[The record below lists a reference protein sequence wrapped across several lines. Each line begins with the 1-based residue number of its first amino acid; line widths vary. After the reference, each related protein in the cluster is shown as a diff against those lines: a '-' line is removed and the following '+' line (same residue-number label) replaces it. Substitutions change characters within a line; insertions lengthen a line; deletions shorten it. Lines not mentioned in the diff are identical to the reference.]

1 MAKHDIYFTMPQKI
15 VLNKDVE
22 FEIYSNEVKSGTL
35 KISKGS
41 IKWVPVNRSYGH
53 HLSWEEFDE
62 LMQKEG
68 QR

>member
-1 MAKHDIYFTMPQKI
+1 MAKHDIYFTMPQEI

-22 FEIYSNEVKSGTL
+22 FEIYSNDVKSGTL

-41 IKWVPVNRSYGH
+41 IEWVPVKCSYGH
-53 HLSWEEFDE
+53 HLSWEKFDE

-68 QR
+68 QQ